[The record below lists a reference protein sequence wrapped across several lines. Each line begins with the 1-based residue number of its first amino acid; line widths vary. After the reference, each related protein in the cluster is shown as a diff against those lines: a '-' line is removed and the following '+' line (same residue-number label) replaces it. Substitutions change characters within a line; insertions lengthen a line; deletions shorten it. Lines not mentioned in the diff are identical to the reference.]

1 MEQHLQTQAYSFDR
15 ILLYSLYAAL
25 ISFALMFASALLI
38 RNIHPLWNAV
48 VVIGFPYSLFVSKI
62 KSRADDMIFEENQII
77 VNGKNIAIQDIEFF
91 RIFDSLRLYF
101 VLRITLKTGQQY
113 IHYLPVSAKQD
124 LENYF
129 EKEGVRSRKGSF
141 DFIAKY
147 YCLLYVLPVMIFLG
161 LAYSLGTQLYYY
173 LQY

>member
-1 MEQHLQTQAYSFDR
+1 MKQPLQAEAFNFDR

-25 ISFALMFASALLI
+25 ISFVLVVVSALLS
-38 RNIHPLWNAV
+38 HYFQPLWNAV
-48 VVIGFPYSLFVSKI
+48 FIVGIPYFFFVTKI
-62 KSRADDMIFEENQII
+62 KSSADDMIFKENQII

-101 VLRITLKTGQQY
+101 VLRINLKTGQQY

-129 EKEGVRSRKGSF
+129 EKEGVRSSKGSF

-147 YCLLYVLPVMIFLG
+147 YSLLYVLPVIILLG

>member
-1 MEQHLQTQAYSFDR
+1 MKQPLQAEAFNFDR
-15 ILLYSLYAAL
+15 ILLYSLYVAL
-25 ISFALMFASALLI
+25 ISFALMFASTLLI
-38 RNIHPLWNAV
+38 RNIHPLWNAIL
-48 VVIGFPYSLFVSKI
+48 VIGFPYSLFVSKI
-62 KSRADDMIFEENQII
+62 KSSADVIIFEDNQII
-77 VNGKNIAIQDIEFF
+77 LNGKNIAIQDIEFF

-124 LENYF
+124 MENYF
-129 EKEGVRSRKGSF
+129 EKEGVRSSKESF

-147 YCLLYVLPVMIFLG
+147 YSLLYVLPVMILLG